1 MELIVISESK
11 IKLTLTSEEMSLYTG
26 STKEI
31 LSEIMDDVRNKC
43 GCREMKGR
51 IFIQMYPSR
60 EGGCEMFVTK
70 LSEREKYKNTLTG
83 ENHVLTEYRKY
94 IYGERGKVYIYSF
107 DNMEHLLSCCRDL
120 SQIKYHGSST
130 VYVDR
135 DNREYY
141 LVLEAETHI
150 AGENLGKL
158 KPSRTFYY
166 IQEYC
171 DNICR
176 TDAVN
181 TLAKF
186 A

>member
-1 MELIVISESK
+1 M
-11 IKLTLTSEEMSLYTG
+11 
-26 STKEI
+26 
-31 LSEIMDDVRNKC
+31 
-43 GCREMKGR
+43 
-51 IFIQMYPSR
+51 
-60 EGGCEMFVTK
+60 
-70 LSEREKYKNTLTG
+70 
-83 ENHVLTEYRKY
+83 LTEYRKY

-120 SQIKYHGSST
+120 SQMKYHGSST

-135 DNREYY
+135 DKREYY

>member
-11 IKLTLTSEEMSLYTG
+11 IKLTLTSEEMSLYSG

-94 IYGERGKVYIYSF
+94 IYGERGKVFIYSF

-120 SQIKYHGSST
+120 SQMKYHGSST

-135 DNREYY
+135 DKREYY

-158 KPSRTFYY
+158 
-166 IQEYC
+166 
-171 DNICR
+171 
-176 TDAVN
+176 
-181 TLAKF
+181 
-186 A
+186 